1 MLEGTFPPSGSDATT
16 LQLDGYLFDQDL
28 ESFDEKPL
36 HFIINE
42 WQKGEVVGFDPQ
54 FCYPFSLLSK
64 GMVDE

>member
-1 MLEGTFPPSGSDATT
+1 MTT

-28 ESFDEKPL
+28 ESFDEKQL
-36 HFIINE
+36 HFLRYE
-42 WQKGEVVGFDPQ
+42 WQTGEVVGFGPQ